1 MDKKIFLDIRF
12 LESDKRVFLTYI
24 GGVIGG
30 KNLKKTRGIKERVQ
44 LYINCKKNN
53 LNELKIVSTRSNLL
67 PFDFLTVFC
76 TALFS
81 FLNYNL
87 QRRKTQ
93 SNFLFQVTKHA
104 NASYPEWQISTNIT
118 PTYPIY

>member
-44 LYINCKKNN
+44 LYINCRKNN

-104 NASYPEWQISTNIT
+104 NVSYPEWQISTNIT